1 MFSQR
6 VSSLTLSALIMLPP
20 LLVSTYIAWPYYR
33 DQQQVP
39 LIPVLTYTEISF
51 PEQET
56 QKLPIQAGQ
65 LVLNSSRSSDEKIV
79 NTSDNK
85 GKIQQE
91 KSKVSK
97 GNIEPFNVD
106 ELDLSGLSP
115 ELAARFESVLSEP
128 SDIEDRD
135 DDSTSYD
142 DAAYIELDKR
152 GGQFSGQ
159 LPPLNFQTHNYT
171 SKPSRRWVKVN
182 GKEVNIGGSI
192 STGITLLEINPRDV
206 VIEFQGQK
214 IEVPAL
220 YEWKG

>member
-1 MFSQR
+1 
-6 VSSLTLSALIMLPP
+6 MLPP
-20 LLVSTYIAWPYYR
+20 LLISTYIAWPYYQA
-33 DQQQVP
+33 QQQSP
-39 LIPVLTYTEISF
+39 LIPVLTYTELSF
-51 PEQET
+51 PDKET
-56 QKLPIQAGQ
+56 QKLPIQAVQ
-65 LVLNSSRSSDEKIV
+65 LAVLSSINSDVKIV
-79 NTSDNK
+79 NTSDNQ
-85 GKIQQE
+85 GMVQQD

-115 ELAARFESVLSEP
+115 ELAARFESVLSES
-128 SDIEDRD
+128 SDIKDRD

-152 GGQFSGQ
+152 GVQFSGQ

-171 SKPSRRWVKVN
+171 SKPSYRWVKVN
-182 GKEVNIGGSI
+182 DKEVNIGASI
-192 STGITLLEINPRDV
+192 SNGITLLEINPRDV

-214 IEVPAL
+214 IEIPAL

>member
-6 VSSLTLSALIMLPP
+6 ISSLTLSALIILPP
-20 LLVSTYIAWPYYR
+20 LLISTYIAWPYYQA
-33 DQQQVP
+33 QQQSP
-39 LIPVLTYTEISF
+39 LIPVLTYTELSF
-51 PEQET
+51 PDKET
-56 QKLPIQAGQ
+56 QKLPIQAVQ
-65 LVLNSSRSSDEKIV
+65 LALQSSINSDVKIV
-79 NTSDNK
+79 NTSDIQ
-85 GKIQQE
+85 GTIQQE
-91 KSKVSK
+91 KRKENTVL
-97 GNIEPFNVD
+97 FNVD

-152 GGQFSGQ
+152 GAQFSGR

-171 SKPSRRWVKVN
+171 SKPSYRWVKVN
-182 GKEVNIGGSI
+182 DKEVNIGASI
-192 STGITLLEINPRDV
+192 SNGITLLEINPRDV